1 MKKTFFKYTL
11 MTFVL
16 MCVCYNSFAQFKNY
30 DKVFDFDEFGFA
42 RVCNNY
48 DTENQLVGI
57 VDSIGREII
66 PLKYY
71 DIYISDSRVAVVV
84 EPSVEGEKG
93 MKALV
98 DLKTGRE
105 ITTFKYFDVDSFEN
119 GLAFAETENG
129 NEFINTQGKTVKRMN
144 IEDAEYKGDGFI
156 LKPMDDGVMFVNM
169 EGKPISNQ
177 IFKDAYHFDNMW
189 IFPNDGWIQVW
200 LYNTVDSFE
209 DRFSHWLSN
218 KGELLSND
226 EYLQKIKKESFYI
239 IYDREMNEMV
249 VFSSETGKSLFTFK
263 ADEYLDEYF
272 LDFGEKRIIA
282 TQRNR
287 NNRHILLDLCGNVL
301 IEPQCFYNDRF
312 HEGLLLIR
320 DENNNDWF
328 IDVNGIKVID
338 YTGKHACYDCVNTY
352 YGSKPHFCE
361 GLAPY
366 KSNRLVGF
374 LDKTGSV
381 VIPATFKSVGPFVN
395 GCAIVQDAS
404 NDLYG
409 MIDKTG
415 KLVLPCKYK
424 SCQYTKSNKAIVT
437 LDNNKQTFVNIPK

>member
-1 MKKTFFKYTL
+1 MRIL
-11 MTFVL
+11 
-16 MCVCYNSFAQFKNY
+16 
-30 DKVFDFDEFGFA
+30 G
-42 RVCNNY
+42 
-48 DTENQLVGI
+48 
-57 VDSIGREII
+57 
-66 PLKYY
+66 
-71 DIYISDSRVAVVV
+71 
-84 EPSVEGEKG
+84 
-93 MKALV
+93 
-98 DLKTGRE
+98 
-105 ITTFKYFDVDSFEN
+105 
-119 GLAFAETENG
+119 
-129 NEFINTQGKTVKRMN
+129 N

-200 LYNTVDSFE
+200 LYKTVDIFE

-239 IYDREMNEMV
+239 IYDREMNERV

-263 ADEYLDEYF
+263 ADEYF
-272 LDFGEKRIIA
+272 LDLDEKRIIA
-282 TQRNR
+282 TQNHRDR
-287 NNRHILLDLCGNVL
+287 LLDLCGNVL
-301 IEPQCFYNDRF
+301 IEPDCFYNDRF

-338 YTGKHACYDCVNTY
+338 YTGKYACYDCVNSF

-374 LDKTGSV
+374 IDKTGSV